1 MPSRT
6 SIIPDQLHLNVIRD
20 ALLNRPGSGACV
32 MVGSGFS
39 RNAKGIHSSAALP
52 PLWRDIIREMVKQL
66 YTGDDSTEWT
76 GDASSALR
84 IAETFESNFGRT
96 KLHDFLG
103 LQIRDDEFIPGE
115 AHSRL
120 LSLPWRDVFTTN
132 WDTLLERTNPNV
144 GARYALIQHEQQI
157 PQKNH
162 PRIVKLHG
170 SLPAQFPL
178 IVTEE
183 DYRTYPE
190 SHPLFVNTV
199 RQAMVETVFC
209 LVGFSGTDPNFREW
223 SGWVRDHLGGAAQ
236 KIYLVG
242 CLDLVQQDRAVLQDL
257 NVVPIDIANH
267 PQSSNWPKELRQQY
281 AVEWFLHALESSTNL
296 DEDIDWPSSSD
307 TRSSNIPGYLL
318 PVPGIESG
326 ETRNHP
332 VVAVPGTPSFH
343 GEESVDRVR
352 SVIEDWANNR
362 ETYPGWLVLPF
373 GRNRSDLSRRTDEW
387 EPHILNALPEIGPVE
402 RLKAVREVLWRR
414 EILLEPITIEVE
426 SAAHNALDAIDCEH
440 KLIDEEEKLKEDWEE
455 IRTVWITVA
464 LALLTAARLDCNH
477 QRFDLL
483 LQSLSAFQED
493 SPEAAHR
500 VSHERCLLALFSM
513 DFESLNRLLD
523 SWEVVDC
530 DPVWMLRKAA
540 LLTELNR
547 FDESRPLVQEAL
559 TLIQSDSE
567 VTRKISNLSREGWT
581 LGSMLSSSNSR
592 EIFRRWDELSS
603 KRCHAWDEL
612 DDINRILSPN
622 PSDLGSP
629 AYELGISRTT
639 TTKWSNESYHRMVTA
654 FRAVRISEVTGLPPV
669 NFPESDFPLGVGAAT
684 GILKLG
690 AEELITVKPELAIKL
705 ALRVFTSEGEKGLQ
719 RIVSRFH
726 VATLEDDVVAK
737 LAQASMSAID
747 FSLPRLIVPG
757 EPVVNQFAIAKIRVA
772 CEVLSRLVMRLPQNK
787 LDEVLDLGM
796 RCYRTVPIHYW
807 LGPPTGNLLKRTW
820 EALSKPERTER
831 VFDMLAAPIAGLD
844 GFIIDTMC
852 PDPCRFLSDEDFPP
866 SRTVDSER
874 RLESS
879 LDLSIR
885 GLDGDESSRGRA
897 TYRLVLM
904 VRSGLLRED
913 ELGTVAKAI
922 WGGSDPILSNSSGS
936 DAPRDWT
943 LYVLPEI
950 EEKQAE
956 RSFRQKWLSPERI
969 DQTRDLTFAGNLI
982 EQVGVAISALPDMDM
997 SLDLSEKDERYIATQ
1012 VENLAA
1018 AFCSESLSF
1027 SLYIGSQ
1034 VRHLGPLVSRITFPD
1049 AIAVSLFQKAESLI
1063 DGPGYPS
1070 DAFRLNLAEIRTAI
1084 GFGLVP
1090 GLIKA
1095 LPDRTDRMIDWLR
1108 VGLAS
1113 DDEVRVSSAV
1123 SAVKIWISDCT
1134 LREIVAIPD
1143 DLLVMIGVIVASRR
1157 SVGVAH
1163 ALSCAVKVFN
1173 EGTNE
1178 HRNAIG
1184 SLVLSGLRHSDGE
1197 LKYESNRQNDDLP
1210 TLRLLCVQLAKAM
1223 STNGYADDVI
1233 IRKWLDEGKKDPFP
1247 EVRRAAHS

>member
-1 MPSRT
+1 
-6 SIIPDQLHLNVIRD
+6 
-20 ALLNRPGSGACV
+20 

-39 RNAKGIHSSAALP
+39 RNAKGIRSGAALP
-52 PLWRDIIREMVKQL
+52 PLWRDITREMVKQL
-66 YTGDDSTEWT
+66 YPDDDSTEWT
-76 GDASSALR
+76 GDTSNALR
-84 IAETFESNFGRT
+84 IAQTFESNFGRT

-103 LQIRDDEFIPGE
+103 HQIRDDEFIPGE
-115 AHSRL
+115 PHSRL

-132 WDTLLERTNPNV
+132 WDTLLERSNPSV
-144 GARYALIQHEQQI
+144 GARYTLIQHEQQI

-209 LVGFSGTDPNFREW
+209 LVGFSSTDPNFREW

-267 PQSSNWPKELRQQY
+267 PQSSNWPKALRQQY
-281 AVEWFLHALESSTNL
+281 AVEWFLHALESSTRL
-296 DEDIDWPSSSD
+296 DEDIDWPSPSD
-307 TRSSNIPGYLL
+307 ARSSNIPDYLL

-332 VVAVPGTPSFH
+332 VVAVPGTPSSRS
-343 GEESVDRVR
+343 EESVESVR
-352 SVIEDWANNR
+352 SVIKDWANNR
-362 ETYPGWLVLPF
+362 DIYPGWLALPF
-373 GRNRSDLSRRTDEW
+373 GRNRSDLSRRTNEW

-426 SAAHNALDAIDCEH
+426 SAAQNALDAIDCEH
-440 KLIDEEEKLKEDWEE
+440 KFIDEEEKLKEDWEE
-455 IRTVWITVA
+455 IRAAWITVA

-477 QRFDLL
+477 QRFDPL
-483 LQSLSAFQED
+483 LQSLSAFLED
-493 SPEAAHR
+493 SPEVAHR
-500 VSHERCLLALFSM
+500 VSHERCLWALYSM

-523 SWEVVDC
+523 NWEVLDC

-567 VTRKISNLSREGWT
+567 VTRKISNSSREGWA

-592 EIFRRWDELSS
+592 AIFRRWDELSS
-603 KRCHAWDEL
+603 RRCHAWDEL

-629 AYELGISRTT
+629 AYELGINRTT
-639 TTKWSNESYHRMVTA
+639 TTSWSNENYHRMVTA
-654 FRAVRISEVTGLPPV
+654 FRAVRISEITGLPPV
-669 NFPESDFPLGVGAAT
+669 NFPDSDFPLGAGAAT

-705 ALRVFTSEGEKGLQ
+705 ALRVFTSESEKGLQ
-719 RIVSRFH
+719 RIVSRLH

-747 FSLPRLIVPG
+747 FSLPRLIAPG
-757 EPVVNQFAIAKIRVA
+757 ELAVNQFAIAKIRVA
-772 CEVLSRLVMRLPQNK
+772 CEVLSRLAMRLPQNK
-787 LDEVLDLGM
+787 LDEVLDLGI

-820 EALSKPERTER
+820 EALPKPERTDR
-831 VFDMLAAPIAGLD
+831 VFDMLAAPIAGSD
-844 GFIIDTMC
+844 GFMIDTMC

-866 SRTVDSER
+866 SRTVDNER
-874 RLESS
+874 QLTSS

-885 GLDGDESSRGRA
+885 GLNGDESSRGRA

-913 ELGTVAKAI
+913 ELGIVAKAI

-936 DAPRDWT
+936 DTPLDWT
-943 LYVLPEI
+943 LFVLPAL

-956 RSFRQKWLSPERI
+956 QSFRQQWLSPERI
-969 DQTRDLTFAGNLI
+969 EQTRDLTFAGNLI
-982 EQVGVAISALPDMDM
+982 EQVGVAISALPDIEM
-997 SLDLSEKDERYIATQ
+997 SLDLSEEDERHIATQ

-1018 AFCSESLSF
+1018 AFCSESLGF
-1027 SLYIGSQ
+1027 RMNIGSQ
-1034 VRHLGPLVSRITFPD
+1034 IRHLGPLVSRITFPD
-1049 AIAVSLFQKAESLI
+1049 AIAKSLFQKAESLI
-1063 DGPGYPS
+1063 DGPGYPG
-1070 DAFRLNLAEIRTAI
+1070 DAFRLNLAEIRTTI
-1084 GFGLVP
+1084 GFGLIP

-1095 LPDRTDRMIDWLR
+1095 LPDRTNKMVDWLR

-1123 SAVKIWISDCT
+1123 SAVRIWISDCT

-1143 DLLVMIGVIVASRR
+1143 DLLIMIGVIVASRR
-1157 SVGVAH
+1157 SAGVAH

-1173 EGTNE
+1173 EGTDE

-1184 SLVLSGLRHSDGE
+1184 SLVLSGLRHLDGE
-1197 LKYESNRQNDDLP
+1197 LKYESNRHNDDLP
-1210 TLRLLCVQLAKAM
+1210 TLRLLCVQLAKSM
-1223 STNGYADDVI
+1223 STNGYADNVI
-1233 IRKWLDEGKKDPFP
+1233 IRRWLDEGKKDPFP